1 MKWNNFFIIHTSR
14 PHSDINTLHACSFF
28 NLPLTF
34 SSSQSCIQ
42 YYNIKMKLEPP
53 LFKIEFPYH
62 VIFVTSTVCIDKW
75 SLGTMWFFFL
85 FSSTFSIFYWDDLC
99 EFFRRREIYNTHL
112 LVFNNGNDVCSCCR
126 FRESSVI
133 CLYTYH
139 VNFRWKGMN

>member
-75 SLGTMWFFFL
+75 SLGTMWFFSLLLHFL
-85 FSSTFSIFYWDDLC
+85 
-99 EFFRRREIYNTHL
+99 HL
-112 LVFNNGNDVCSCCR
+112 LLRWFMWIFLDVEKYITRTYWCLTMEMMYVLVAVFVK
-126 FRESSVI
+126 VQ
-133 CLYTYH
+133 
-139 VNFRWKGMN
+139 